1 MIRYVHIIDLY
12 NIKGLVT
19 KCYEIQILADIDLVV
34 YLPELSEIIEI
45 EICMPVLINNGNCFE
60 SPTNLKSLHFPI

>member
-45 EICMPVLINNGNCFE
+45 EIGQEVE
-60 SPTNLKSLHFPI
+60 LKR